1 MPPLGQHGGT
11 LGLPALVWKGTPAQM
26 LCSAAGVLGRG
37 WSEGHG
43 WVQPPGS
50 CARSGGHV
58 PLHPQMCALVLC
70 CAPGVWQGHFP
81 VAVWA
86 LHACAGSI
94 CHPEAKLTVRQG
106 GERQNPQGKG
116 FSSEAAVTS
125 PRPRTSSAP
134 QPPPG
139 VRSRAGRAPSHSF
152 VLQQGCSGG
161 KSISGLKLPAG
172 AHAHPLGGS
181 QLSPVAW
188 WAAGHGA
195 VPRSTCLVMLR
206 ETPLE
211 TLFLWIFCC
220 LEALEISVTAQL
232 PLPALPPTS
241 PARVT
246 PRSPHLRLSSAA
258 LPCPGQD
265 PPAHQHGVYLEIK
278 G

>member
-134 QPPPG
+134 QPPPR

-161 KSISGLKLPAG
+161 NSISVWAEAACGCTCSPTWGFTAFPGGLV
-172 AHAHPLGGS
+172 GS
-181 QLSPVAW
+181 RAWCCALFHVLSD
-188 WAAGHGA
+188 
-195 VPRSTCLVMLR
+195 
-206 ETPLE
+206 
-211 TLFLWIFCC
+211 
-220 LEALEISVTAQL
+220 AQ
-232 PLPALPPTS
+232 AEK
-241 PARVT
+241 
-246 PRSPHLRLSSAA
+246 PHWKPSSFGSSA
-258 LPCPGQD
+258 
-265 PPAHQHGVYLEIK
+265 V
-278 G
+278 